1 MPSVQASR
9 EAASPA
15 RPDRRVVLRYAAF
28 QIPGQLFVLGLG
40 LTAWEWLG
48 APAWLAWG
56 APLAFALK
64 DALLFPFV
72 WRAYEPDDRVASSLV
87 GQIAVAEERLDPG
100 GWVRIGPELWRVE
113 LARRGAEVPRG
124 AKVRVVGV
132 EGLLLLVEP
141 AA

>member
-1 MPSVQASR
+1 MVER
-9 EAASPA
+9 R
-15 RPDRRVVLRYAAF
+15 RPDRRVVLRYAAL

-40 LTAWEWLG
+40 LAAWEWLG
-48 APAWLAWG
+48 APAWVAWG

-72 WRAYEPDDRVASSLV
+72 WRAYEPDDRVSSGLI

-113 LARRGAEVPRG
+113 LARRGEAVPRG

-132 EGLLLLVEP
+132 EGLLLVVEP
-141 AA
+141 A